1 MLIHQQRRPP
11 PGRSKDGVTLSTTPD
26 RIALAADHE
35 QQAKKIRKRKR
46 FRIAEV
52 ISGELTH
59 RMAGD

>member
-1 MLIHQQRRPP
+1 M
-11 PGRSKDGVTLSTTPD
+11 LSTTPD

-35 QQAKKIRKRKR
+35 RQAKKIRKRKC

-59 RMAGD
+59 RMAGDYA